1 MAIKY
6 RINFLVMIIAFS
18 NILLALAIR
27 DVIGG
32 RSYLVAFLTGGL
44 PILAV
49 LAPLIGLFL
58 GLLDVTLSKLIVR
71 RVDPV
76 MIELDAPLIEEVRSP
91 YVGRGYLGVAG
102 NWVYVLGEESIR
114 GVFLM
119 LVKDAWPTPAV
130 VAFGTLLF
138 VIWRRLPMY
147 LRVVK
152 LLDDFA
158 FTMLFLWGGLL
169 SAWLAHALMNTYILW
184 PLVRYV
190 PKK

>member
-1 MAIKY
+1 
-6 RINFLVMIIAFS
+6 
-18 NILLALAIR
+18 
-27 DVIGG
+27 
-32 RSYLVAFLTGGL
+32 
-44 PILAV
+44 
-49 LAPLIGLFL
+49 
-58 GLLDVTLSKLIVR
+58 
-71 RVDPV
+71 
-76 MIELDAPLIEEVRSP
+76 
-91 YVGRGYLGVAG
+91 
-102 NWVYVLGEESIR
+102 
-114 GVFLM
+114 M